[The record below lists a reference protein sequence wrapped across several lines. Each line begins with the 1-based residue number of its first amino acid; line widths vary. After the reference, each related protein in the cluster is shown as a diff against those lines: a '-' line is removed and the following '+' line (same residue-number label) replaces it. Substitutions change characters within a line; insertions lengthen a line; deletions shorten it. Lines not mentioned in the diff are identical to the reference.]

1 VRGGIY
7 GVRWGKWKV
16 ILAPRSGLQWGMGSG
31 IGRVR
36 DAEFVFDLATDPSE
50 ATNLAGTDDVEVG
63 WLRAELLRWIAA
75 GAPEGNEDATEPVLD
90 AEERSR
96 LKALGYIGH

>member
-1 VRGGIY
+1 
-7 GVRWGKWKV
+7 
-16 ILAPRSGLQWGMGSG
+16 MGSG

-36 DAEFVFDLATDPSE
+36 DAEFVFDLAADPGE
-50 ATNLAGTDDVEVG
+50 TTNLAGTADVEVG
-63 WLRAELLRWIAA
+63 WLRAELLRWIGA
-75 GAPEGNEDATEPVLD
+75 GRSERNGDATEPVLD